1 MRNNGPVT
9 GKEQTFGDDIAI
21 ISHTD
26 DAGRINFVNDDFVAI
41 SGFSSDELIGQSHNI
56 VRHPDMPAE
65 AFRDLW
71 VTLKRGR
78 PWSGLV
84 KNRCKNGD
92 FYWVRAAITP
102 KPDGGFM
109 SVRVKPAAGEV
120 QAAEA
125 LYQRMQRDPSI
136 RLHEGKVRRT
146 GVAGVIER
154 GMARIDNMPIGRR
167 LLGVMVIVMVLLAAT
182 LADSQ
187 RSARQIEARY
197 QAHIAHDGARRVD
210 FYSMYAQGL
219 QMGQA
224 LRNAM
229 LDPAN
234 PKAYENYTKAAEA
247 FESVAGKARSL
258 DEQTFTSGLP
268 ARIQDLR
275 REQRQ
280 IHDRLFAL
288 VKNGQGEEARA
299 MLNKEETPKWR
310 EMRDLLLAEIK
321 RLDEASPHLL
331 AELKEA
337 SDAGIRRSLGLGLGA
352 VVLGLILG
360 AGLLARTARQAAR
373 AREMVSAVAGG
384 RLSLPICPGSRDE
397 IGEILTHVAILKN
410 RLHEAISLIQQSAR
424 ELADSSAR
432 LASASEATV
441 DATTTQSSAISTIA
455 AAVEELSVASDAMS
469 ENAREALG
477 AAQHA
482 IDTTRNSATIS
493 RGAAETIGS
502 AARAVASTETRIGE
516 LADMSAEISRVVKV
530 IREISDQTNLLALN
544 AAIEAARAGEQGRG
558 FAVVADEVRKLAER
572 TGASTQEI
580 AAVIQRIQSV
590 SDAVAS
596 DVAAG
601 SSQVAAGARDAL
613 HAGDVAASVE
623 TSVVQAGEAMH
634 QIGAALTESSTTTR
648 HIADQMETVAENAEV
663 DADMARQSATE
674 ARQIGHLASKLQ
686 ALAAQFRT

>member
-9 GKEQTFGDDIAI
+9 GKEQTFGDNIAI

-41 SGFSSDELIGQSHNI
+41 SGFSSEELIGQSHNI

-71 VTLKRGR
+71 ATLKRGR

-92 FYWVRAAITP
+92 FYWVRASVTP
-102 KPDGGFM
+102 KPEGGFM
-109 SVRVKPAAGEV
+109 SVRVKPTADEV
-120 QAAEA
+120 RTAEA
-125 LYQRMQRDPSI
+125 NYQRMNRDPSI
-136 RLHEGKVRRT
+136 RLHEGSIRRQ
-146 GVAGVIER
+146 GVARLIQR
-154 GMARIDNMPIGRR
+154 GMALIDNMPIGRR
-167 LLGVMVIVMVLLAAT
+167 LLGVMVIVMILLAAT

-197 QAHIAHDGARRVD
+197 QAHIAQDGARRVD

-234 PKAYENYTKAAEA
+234 PKAYDNYTKAAEA
-247 FESVAGKARSL
+247 FDSVAAKTRSL

-268 ARIQDLR
+268 ARIQALR
-275 REQRQ
+275 QEQRQ
-280 IHDRLFAL
+280 IHERLFGL
-288 VKNGQGEEARA
+288 VRNGQGEEARA

-331 AELKEA
+331 AELEQA
-337 SDAGIRRSLGLGLGA
+337 SDASIRRSLGLGLGA
-352 VVLGLILG
+352 VLLGLTLG
-360 AGLLARTARQAAR
+360 AGLLARTASQAAR
-373 AREMVSAVAGG
+373 ARAMVATVAGG
-384 RLSLPICPGSRDE
+384 NLSIEIRPGSTDE
-397 IGEILTHVAILKN
+397 IGEILTHVAILRN

-424 ELADSSAR
+424 ELASSSAK

-441 DATTTQSSAISTIA
+441 EAT
-455 AAVEELSVASDAMS
+455 
-469 ENAREALG
+469 
-477 AAQHA
+477 AAQSA
-482 IDTTRNSATIS
+482 TLSGIAVTVDRLSMASATMSDSASNALEAARASIASTRHSATIS
-493 RGAAETIGS
+493 RDAADSIND
-502 AARAVASTETRIGE
+502 AARSVAGTEASIVE
-516 LADMSAEISRVVKV
+516 LAKMSAEIGRVVQV
-530 IREISDQTNLLALN
+530 IHDIADQTNLLALN

-572 TGASTQEI
+572 TGSSTQEI
-580 AAVIQRIQSV
+580 ATVIKRIQDTSNG
-590 SDAVAS
+590 VAS
-596 DVAAG
+596 AVAAG
-601 SSQVAAGARDAL
+601 SREVGAGARSAL
-613 HAGDVAASVE
+613 EAGEVAASVE
-623 TSVVQAGEAMH
+623 ATVIQAGSAME
-634 QIGAALTESSTTTR
+634 QIGVALAESGAATR
-648 HIADQMETVAENAEV
+648 DIAAQMESVARNAEV
-663 DADMARQSATE
+663 DAGMARHSAAE
-674 ARQIGHLASKLQ
+674 AHQIGKLADKLQ
-686 ALAAQFRT
+686 ALAAQFRA